1 ANEEYVEST
10 ICIPSDFPLVFVDDP
25 IPDENSAQE
34 IESSLDVEDGTIDG
48 QGAKVSQNNN
58 NLIEE
63 SEVNNDPQP
72 DSDSDNEIN
81 EQ

>member
-1 ANEEYVEST
+1 MKIVHKKQSSFDVE
-10 ICIPSDFPLVFVDDP
+10 
-25 IPDENSAQE
+25 
-34 IESSLDVEDGTIDG
+34 EDGTVDG
-48 QGAKVSQNNN
+48 QGAKVSRNNN

-81 EQ
+81 EQSLF